1 MRLRVRRN
9 DLKRLLRGVY
19 DIYAGNRIPVAA
31 AGLAFFLTLAF
42 YPLLICLQTMLGSR
56 FPTSEELRG
65 ILNVLLPADTV
76 STILDYLRYTAANRS
91 DTMLAM
97 ALTLLATSSAAA
109 FRVVDRVMGDM
120 RGIRRYP
127 GAAAL
132 VFSFCCSLLF
142 LAAIYLAV
150 ILIGTGKWFLDFAD
164 RHIYCMNISDSWRWW
179 RFVLLFALLFVMISG
194 VYRITAPKPGTYRM
208 LPGAAIA
215 TAALVAVSIIFSAFI
230 GASAKY
236 PLIYGSLASVIVLML
251 WLYTCG
257 VILFLGNAVN
267 VALERERK

>member
-1 MRLRVRRN
+1 MRLR
-9 DLKRLLRGVY
+9 LEGFKRLLRGVY
-19 DIYAGNRIPVAA
+19 GIYTGQRIPIAA

-42 YPLLICLQTMLGSR
+42 YPLLICLQTMLGSM
-56 FPTSEELRG
+56 FPTSEEVRG

-76 STILDYLRYTAANRS
+76 PTILEYLRYIAANRS
-91 DTMLAM
+91 ETMLAM
-97 ALTLLATSSAAA
+97 ALTLVATSSAAA

-120 RGIRRYP
+120 RDARRFP
-127 GAAAL
+127 GAAGL
-132 VFSFCCSLLF
+132 VFSFCWSLLF

-164 RHIYCMNISDSWRWW
+164 RHIYFMNISDSWRWW
-179 RFVLLFALLFVMISG
+179 RFVLLFALLFVMICG
-194 VYRITAPKPGTYRM
+194 VYRITAPKQGAYRM
-208 LPGAAIA
+208 LPGAALA
-215 TAALVAVSIIFSAFI
+215 RAALVAVSIVVSVFI

-236 PLIYGSLASVIVLML
+236 PLVYGSLASVIVIML

-267 VALERERK
+267 VTLEREMK